1 MHIRSKY
8 KAEKDKKEWRPYRED
23 REIAQ
28 GRIEV
33 NGEIAK
39 GKGGKRAQGR
49 YVYKGCSK
57 AKESNVTS
65 LAPSARR

>member
-8 KAEKDKKEWRPYRED
+8 KAKEDKKDSRPYRED
-23 REIAQ
+23 REVAQ

-33 NGEIAK
+33 NGEIIK
-39 GKGGKRAQGR
+39 GKGGERAQGR

-57 AKESNVTS
+57 AKESNITS
-65 LAPSARR
+65 LTPLVRR